1 MAVEI
6 TSIAKGASSSGSHWY
21 KVTVEN
27 DSSSAAYFALKQGS
41 YWQTLYGNEQASSPS
56 SSSYP
61 NGGIYVAAYD
71 TQYVWIKLEQ
81 DDHTYTIY
89 VWYKSSNSKVGSTG
103 TWSGSTQGNYK
114 SVTTDSG
121 TAVASYKL
129 TVTDSTSSSVTVK
142 VTGGSSG
149 DGWNLYCSTSYS
161 GKNNFVETV
170 YQSGSTLTYKF
181 TAQDEAGTALEP
193 GTTYYFIAKHLDDST
208 NSNKAPGTTLP
219 TSYTYYLVFDAN
231 GGSGAPSS
239 KSKTSSN
246 TYYTFDLSNYSLSEP
261 TRSGYRF
268 LGWGT
273 SSSSSSTTNYFTA
286 YKSSGYEVTAY
297 AVWEKLNTFYL
308 VFDANGGSGAPAN
321 KTATSSASYYTFY
334 LSSYSLATPTRSGYS
349 FVGWGTSSSST
360 VAATSFT
367 AYQSSGYSVTAYAI
381 WEKTA
386 SALVPNI
393 TSLTT
398 SDVSSSSFRVSATQD
413 NLTSGYWRIE
423 ISTSSSFS
431 SIDGYSNS
439 VGYLQSTLSYTFSG
453 LSANTRYYIR
463 IRNEYNGDYEYAT
476 GWSRYTGIVQF
487 AWTSSDSTAVVS
499 GQPVK
504 DAITAEKWNLLQKKI
519 SQVSVRNG
527 NGSVSLSSV
536 AQGATM
542 TANAFNAVRNA
553 MAALSNVGSVPS
565 VRSKGDTILAAYF
578 ANSTASLKS
587 AINRAIEALND

>member
-161 GKNNFVETV
+161 GKNNCVETV

-181 TAQDEAGTALEP
+181 TAQDEVGTALEP

-219 TSYTYYLVFDAN
+219 TSYTYY
-231 GGSGAPSS
+231 
-239 KSKTSSN
+239 
-246 TYYTFDLSNYSLSEP
+246 
-261 TRSGYRF
+261 
-268 LGWGT
+268 
-273 SSSSSSTTNYFTA
+273 
-286 YKSSGYEVTAY
+286 
-297 AVWEKLNTFYL
+297 
-308 VFDANGGSGAPAN
+308 
-321 KTATSSASYYTFY
+321 
-334 LSSYSLATPTRSGYS
+334 
-349 FVGWGTSSSST
+349 
-360 VAATSFT
+360 
-367 AYQSSGYSVTAYAI
+367 
-381 WEKTA
+381 
-386 SALVPNI
+386 
-393 TSLTT
+393 SLTT